1 MKKYNLKNL
10 DCANCAAKIED
21 NVRKLEDV
29 KFVSVNFA
37 NSSMT
42 IDTGNLEK
50 VKSRIKEIEPEVE
63 IEDNEKDKKMVSESE
78 LAENRWTIIKAISGI
93 LLLVAGMIFQKEIHN
108 TPFHIGEYLVFGAG
122 YLIVG
127 WKVISSAIKNIIKG
141 QFFDEQFL
149 MAIAT
154 LGAFVP

>member
-78 LAENRWTIIKAISGI
+78 LAEKQMDN
-93 LLLVAGMIFQKEIHN
+93 N
-108 TPFHIGEYLVFGAG
+108 
-122 YLIVG
+122 
-127 WKVISSAIKNIIKG
+127 
-141 QFFDEQFL
+141 
-149 MAIAT
+149 
-154 LGAFVP
+154 